1 MYTCMIVNH
10 IRDAKH
16 IPLIF
21 HFLYQVANICPV
33 VGLSSRGEVWVKLQL
48 IGQRV
53 TGARLTQH
61 LQRCEVNHII
71 P

>member
-1 MYTCMIVNH
+1 MCTCMIVNH
-10 IRDAKH
+10 ICDAKH

-21 HFLYQVANICPV
+21 HFLHQVANICPV
-33 VGLSSRGEVWVKLQL
+33 VGLSRRGEVWVKLQL

-53 TGARLTQH
+53 TGARLTQR